1 MAGLTPYLDFRR
13 ALSLSTRAWIAA
25 AVALVMMLAD
35 WRLHWLEPLRDG
47 ASVLVRPLIAAARW
61 PQSAWEAFDRSTR
74 DVLALQLEN
83 AALKR
88 QLNEAAL
95 ALGELEGLRRENR
108 QLRELLELNPPPKVR
123 VLAAEVLYDAPDPFS
138 RRLVLDRG
146 AMHGVREGLAVADA
160 RGLVAQI
167 TRVQPLVSEATL
179 ITQRDMRVPVRVE
192 PSGVRGVAVGNGDGT
207 LQLRQVLGRWEVEV
221 NHTVVTSGLDGLY
234 PAGLV
239 VGRIVQVDGGGNEPL
254 VVIEPISQAERVQQV
269 VILERLDRSDE

>member
-1 MAGLTPYLDFRR
+1 MVGQSPYLAFRR
-13 ALSLSTRAWIAA
+13 SLSLTTRAWLAA
-25 AVALVMMLAD
+25 TVAVAMMIAD

-47 ASVLVRPLIAAARW
+47 ASVLVRPLVALAQW
-61 PQSAWEAFDRSTR
+61 PQVAWQTFDRATR
-74 DVLALQLEN
+74 DVLALQQEN

-95 ALGELEGLRRENR
+95 ALRELEGLRRENR
-108 QLRELLELNPPPKVR
+108 QLRDLLGLNPPPKVR
-123 VLAAEVLYDAPDPFS
+123 VLPAEVLYDAPDPFS

-179 ITQRDMRVPVRVE
+179 ITQRDMRVPVWVE

-207 LQLRQVLGRWEVEV
+207 LRLRHVLGRWEVEV
-221 NHTVVTSGLDGLY
+221 GQTVVTSGLDGLY
-234 PAGLV
+234 PAGLI
-239 VGRIVQVDGGGNEPL
+239 VGRVVQVEPGGNEPL
-254 VVIEPISQAERVQQV
+254 VVIEPISQAERVKQV
-269 VILERLDRSDE
+269 VILERLDRPED